1 MPALRRLARLALAST
16 TPAGRAVILLGL
28 VSTVVAAEAGYEEF
42 RLIAVMCGLLV
53 LVALLLFALPTRVRA
68 RLELRPAHTIA
79 GETGLGELQVT
90 NLRLTPLYHPL
101 VSVPLD
107 AERDDRRGAQRVHVR
122 MPVLRRNQPVVE
134 QFEVPA
140 VRRGV
145 LRVGPAGARR
155 TDPLGFFQRQ
165 AAWSSAAELLVRP
178 RMVSVEGLG
187 PGSVKDLEGTPSDQ
201 VSMSDL
207 AFHALREYVRGDD
220 LRHVH
225 WRSSARAGRLYV
237 RQYHDTRRSHVVVLV
252 DDNRAAYAD
261 PEDFELALQIAA
273 SVVMRVALDEF
284 DLSLVCG
291 PQQLSGAAHHVLDA
305 FCYSELAAGDLVVSA
320 RTAAHLAPDASQLI
334 VVSGSRLDLGL
345 LADVRAAFADDVRF
359 LGFRADLGADP
370 DETGARAPQ
379 LITVDRLE
387 RLPGLL
393 AAHVRGIVL

>member
-1 MPALRRLARLALAST
+1 MRRLARLALAST

>member
-252 DDNRAAYAD
+252 DDSRAAYAD

-359 LGFRADLGADP
+359 LGFRADLDADP
-370 DETGARAPQ
+370 DETGAQAPQ

>member
-1 MPALRRLARLALAST
+1 MPDLRAPVRRALASI
-16 TPAGRAVILLGL
+16 TPAGRAVITLG
-28 VSTVVAAEAGYEEF
+28 VISTVVAREAGYDEF
-42 RLIAVMCGLLV
+42 RLIALMCGLLV
-53 LVALLLFALPTRVRA
+53 LVALGLFALPTRVRA
-68 RLELRPAHTIA
+68 RVDLRPAHTID
-79 GETGLGELQVT
+79 GETGLGELRVT
-90 NLRLTPLYHPL
+90 NLRLAPMYHPL
-101 VSVPLD
+101 VSIPLD
-107 AERDDRRGAQRVHVR
+107 AARDERRGAQRVHVR
-122 MPVLRRNQPVVE
+122 LPVLRRHQPVVE

-145 LRVGPAGARR
+145 LQVGPAGARR

-165 AAWSSAAELLVRP
+165 ARWSAPAELYVRP
-178 RMVSVEGLG
+178 RMVSLEGLG
-187 PGSVKDLEGTPSDQ
+187 NGSVKDLEGTPSDQ

-237 RQYHDTRRSHVVVLV
+237 RQYHDSRRSHVVVLV
-252 DDNRAAYAD
+252 DDTRSAYAH

-291 PQQLSGAAHHVLDA
+291 PQHLSGAAHHVLDA
-305 FCYSELAAGDLVVSA
+305 FCLSELATGGDLVVAA

-334 VVSGSRLDLGL
+334 VVSGGELDRGL
-345 LADVRAAFADDVRF
+345 LSRVRAAFPEDVRF
-359 LGFRADLGADP
+359 LGFQADRGAD
-370 DETGARAPQ
+370 DETMGHGPQ
-379 LITVDRLE
+379 LLTVNELE

-393 AAHVRGIVL
+393 AAYVREAVL

>member
-1 MPALRRLARLALAST
+1 MRRLARLALAST

-252 DDNRAAYAD
+252 DDSRAAYAD

-359 LGFRADLGADP
+359 LGFRADLDADP
-370 DETGARAPQ
+370 DETGAQAPQ

>member
-1 MPALRRLARLALAST
+1 VPDLRRLARLALASI
-16 TPAGRAVILLGL
+16 TPAGRAVIVLGV
-28 VSTVVAAEAGYEEF
+28 VSTVIASQAGYEEF
-42 RLIAVMCGLLV
+42 HLIAVMCGLLV

-79 GETGLGELQVT
+79 GETGLGELRVT

-107 AERDDRRGAQRVHVR
+107 AARDDRRGAQRVHVR

-134 QFEVPA
+134 EFEVPA

-165 AAWSSAAELLVRP
+165 AAWSDSAELLVRP

-252 DDNRAAYAD
+252 DDTRAAYAD

-305 FCYSELAAGDLVVSA
+305 FCFSELAAGDLVVAA

-334 VVSGSRLDLGL
+334 VVSGGRLDTGL
-345 LADVRAAFADDVRF
+345 LPEVRAAFADDVRF
-359 LGFRADLGADP
+359 LGFRADGQADP
-370 DETGARAPQ
+370 DAVGAQGPQ
-379 LITVDRLE
+379 LVTVTELE

-393 AAHVRGIVL
+393 AGHVRGIVQ